1 MLTPDDTERSASLHP
16 DVPNSVCGSCAVCKT
31 HLNSSSDPKLLPCL
45 HTVCHACLTKTCA
58 HGCTHQCPLCEQSFR
73 LSEVTEC
80 GIFEDSSHKTEPP
93 KCSGC
98 EENEVVGWCVQC
110 EEALCLECVSAHRR
124 VKVTRDHEVKPKN
137 PSTGWMQRRRCPS
150 HRQESLKFFCLVC
163 DELTCRDCQ
172 LITHRGHSFMQ
183 EEEAVI
189 SQRQQ
194 LQSLLESIR
203 KRNETVSTSLKSL
216 DARLCDIEGVKVE
229 ARKRISQVVHSI
241 YQTLLLRAKEVLNE
255 VETLYAEEVQSL
267 MLQKTSLN
275 RIEICQDYITSFID
289 KILNTKGHCLLVY
302 KKRIETQVKKLLS
315 QKTCPPE
322 TMIELHLQIQKDL
335 QGIVKC
341 GLMRVKKVPVPF
353 TCSKVSFNPSVSGKA
368 SNPPDRLNSN
378 PAITT
383 VDAPASSSSLQGSTN
398 PQSNSSSS
406 NCVPH
411 VPQSLQTPQPRPLLK
426 MPIAHQINNTSQ
438 SANPG
443 KTWTFHYYPTL
454 QFSIQKPMLTHP
466 APTMPTNTQTS
477 ILASPISTNNQTPL
491 LFHPVLA
498 NSQIHAF
505 PLPVLANNQ
514 ISAIAT
520 DTQSPILTQQIPAN
534 NQTALTLPIPVNNQT
549 PVLPHLIPV
558 NNQTPVITYPIPA
571 IDQSLGLTQSIPANN
586 QTPKLTHPVS
596 NIPTNTQTLIFNHPM
611 QANILGH
618 VHTFATHPSSSLNV
632 ASTINTLSV
641 NEATVALSDHL
652 TGTTVAANDSRTNNL
667 SKLNPTSPAF
677 NTIPSTTSD
686 SSLPVNPMQ
695 SAPIGG
701 SDNFQSQKVTHH
713 ISDPKANHP
722 VKALADSACDQEPGV
737 RSTNFTDMDHPE
749 SNLPTST
756 VPDTDPG
763 EPSPAPEKD
772 PVHSAVPPNTH
783 QAPLSTT
790 NSTEICSLVKSSHFL
805 LRSLPKCGQ
814 TQTDQSSK
822 EHCSKPK
829 QLSDGMPTSFS
840 QLVEGTNKP
849 FSLMDNLNAE
859 FPVDSTCS
867 TSEGIILL
875 AKENTTNDETVQSD
889 FYQMMSKKEDVE
901 SAVTQEH
908 TKQFKR
914 FLRVNLVR
922 LPICL
927 PSSGQLLPQFRL
939 TTDTSSD
946 YIFVQEIQGGQIKQM
961 WRWQED
967 PIQHRASPQSIAQ
980 SSDSPQVSEVE
991 FCAVCQSAGAAHLC
1005 AKCGRAFHS
1014 DCHIPPIFIKP
1025 CVEWVC
1031 LLCQDVNDET
1041 VVYGS
1046 TQMTSSLS
1054 PQDQKKCEKL
1064 LLSLLSDE
1072 NRCLLYS
1079 ATKHRSKTAEFEIIL
1094 GRFLGKRKPPYRTA
1108 AELVSDIWTL
1118 FDILATNPERR
1129 ELVFELQTSFQ
1140 QQLNESFGKSLHASL
1155 LRYCSDSS
1163 DKESRNTSET
1173 QTEGEKHKKT
1183 LKRMR
1188 AFFSANC
1195 GTATKIPFI
1204 DRGDERDG
1212 CGSSKDNEH

>member
-1 MLTPDDTERSASLHP
+1 MFTPDDTGRSASPHLDLP
-16 DVPNSVCGSCAVCKT
+16 KSVCGFCAVCKT

-45 HTVCHACLTKTCA
+45 HTVCHACLTKTC
-58 HGCTHQCPLCEQSFR
+58 THQCPLCEQSFS

-80 GIFEDSSHKTEPP
+80 VIFEDSSHNDEPP

-110 EEALCLECVSAHRR
+110 EEALCVDCVSAHRR

-137 PSTGWMQRRRCPS
+137 PPKGWMQRRRCPS

-216 DARLCDIEGVKVE
+216 EARLCDIEGVKVE
-229 ARKRISQVVHSI
+229 ARKRITQVVHSI

-267 MLQKTSLN
+267 MLRKTSLN
-275 RIEICQDYITSFID
+275 RIEDCQDYITAFID
-289 KILNTKGHCLLVY
+289 KILSTKGHCLLVY

-335 QGIVKC
+335 QGIMKC
-341 GLMRVKKVPVPF
+341 GFMRVKKVPVPF
-353 TCSKVSFNPSVSGKA
+353 TCSTIGFNPSVSGKA
-368 SNPPDRLNSN
+368 SNRLNSN
-378 PAITT
+378 SAITAI
-383 VDAPASSSSLQGSTN
+383 DAPASSSSLQGSTN
-398 PQSNSSSS
+398 AQSNSPSS
-406 NCVPH
+406 NSVPH
-411 VPQSLQTPQPRPLLK
+411 VPQSLQAHSQPRTLK
-426 MPIAHQINNTSQ
+426 TPIAHQINNTSQ

-443 KTWTFHYYPTL
+443 KTWTFHYYPAL
-454 QFSIQKPMLTHP
+454 QVSIQTPMLTHP

-477 ILASPISTNNQTPL
+477 ILANPISTNNQTPV

-498 NSQIHAF
+498 NNQIRAF
-505 PLPVLANNQ
+505 SLPVLANNQ
-514 ISAIAT
+514 IPALPHPIPAITT

-549 PVLPHLIPV
+549 PVLTHLIPV
-558 NNQTPVITYPIPA
+558 NNQTPVLTYPIPA
-571 IDQSLGLTQSIPANN
+571 IDQSLGLAQSIPANN
-586 QTPKLTHPVS
+586 QTPKLTPPVS

-618 VHTFATHPSSSLNV
+618 VQTFATQPNNSLTV

-641 NEATVALSDHL
+641 NEATVAFSDRL
-652 TGTTVAANDSRTNNL
+652 TGATVAGNDSRTNNL
-667 SKLNPTSPAF
+667 SKLNPTSSAF

-701 SDNFQSQKVTHH
+701 SDTFQSQKVTHH

-737 RSTNFTDMDHPE
+737 SSTNFTDMDHPE
-749 SNLPTST
+749 SNFPTST
-756 VPDTDPG
+756 VPETDPG
-763 EPSPAPEKD
+763 EPSTAPEKD
-772 PVHSAVPPNTH
+772 PVHSAVPSNTH
-783 QAPLSTT
+783 QAPLATT
-790 NSTEICSLVKSSHFL
+790 KSTEECSLVKSSHFL
-805 LRSLPKCGQ
+805 LRSPPKCGQ
-814 TQTDQSSK
+814 TQTDQSSI
-822 EHCSKPK
+822 ESCSKPK
-829 QLSDGMPTSFS
+829 RWSDRMPTTFS
-840 QLVEGTNKP
+840 QLVEGTYKP
-849 FSLMDNLNAE
+849 FSLIDNLNAE
-859 FPVDSTCS
+859 SPVDSTCS

-875 AKENTTNDETVQSD
+875 ARENTTHDKTVQSD

-901 SAVTQEH
+901 SAVTLEH

-914 FLRVNLVR
+914 FPRVTLVR

-927 PSSGQLLPQFRL
+927 PPSGQPLPQFRL

-946 YIFVQEIQGGQIKQM
+946 YILVQETQGGQIKQL
-961 WRWQED
+961 WKWQED
-967 PIQHRASPQSIAQ
+967 PIQHRASPQSVAQ
-980 SSDSPQVSEVE
+980 SSDSPLVSEVE
-991 FCAVCQSAGAAHLC
+991 FCAVCQSAGATHLC
-1005 AKCGRAFHS
+1005 VKCGRAFHS

-1025 CVEWVC
+1025 CEEWVC

-1046 TQMTSSLS
+1046 KQMTSSLS
-1054 PQDQKKCEKL
+1054 PQDQKCEKL
-1064 LLSLLSDE
+1064 LLSLLCDE

-1108 AELVSDIWTL
+1108 AELVSDIWTV

-1129 ELVFELQTSFQ
+1129 DLVFELQTSFQ

-1188 AFFSANC
+1188 EFFSANC
-1195 GTATKIPFI
+1195 GTATKRPCF

-1212 CGSSKDNEH
+1212 CGSSKANEH